1 LTGHSRQKAYRKLIV
16 APVNMRERI
25 CELIDREAACAA
37 TTGEGRLIF
46 KLNSIVDAQ
55 VIDCLQRASQAG
67 VRVDLIVRGM
77 CCLRP
82 GIPSKSER
90 IYVRSIVGPFL
101 EHSRIFYFQ
110 NGGKEEVYIGSADLM
125 ERNLYRRVETL
136 FPIEDP
142 ALIRQVKEGILQLG
156 LQDNVRARVL
166 RPDGKYERIS
176 PPEGETVADSQAYP
190 RA

>member
-1 LTGHSRQKAYRKLIV
+1 
-16 APVNMRERI
+16 
-25 CELIDREAACAA
+25 
-37 TTGEGRLIF
+37 
-46 KLNSIVDAQ
+46 
-55 VIDCLQRASQAG
+55 
-67 VRVDLIVRGM
+67 M

-142 ALIRQVKEGILQLG
+142 VLIRQVKEGILQLG